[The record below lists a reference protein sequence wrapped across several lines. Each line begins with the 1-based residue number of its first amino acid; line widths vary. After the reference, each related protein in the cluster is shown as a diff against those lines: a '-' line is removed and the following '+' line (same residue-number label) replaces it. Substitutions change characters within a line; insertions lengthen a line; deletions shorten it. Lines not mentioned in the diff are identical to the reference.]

1 MTNKPYFNDGGIKKN
16 NVDDERNA
24 KCDDVRARMCKRE
37 NSHFF
42 CLFIR
47 SPAFVFQVEGRSFS
61 LSSFFFFRRCSM
73 RKKNQLALL

>member
-47 SPAFVFQVEGRSFS
+47 SPAFVFQVGRVVLS
-61 LSSFFFFRRCSM
+61 LSSLFFSSVDVR
-73 RKKNQLALL
+73 